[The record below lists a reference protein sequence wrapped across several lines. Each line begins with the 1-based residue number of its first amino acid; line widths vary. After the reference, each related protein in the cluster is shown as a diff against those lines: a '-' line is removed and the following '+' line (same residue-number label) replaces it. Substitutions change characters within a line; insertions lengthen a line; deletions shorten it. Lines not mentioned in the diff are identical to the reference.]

1 MMTRII
7 VVSDTHR
14 DYKSLERLVLMH
26 KKTADLFIHL
36 GDGAQ
41 ELAAVKK
48 IYPTVK
54 WLQTP
59 GNCDYA
65 SGEASVGF
73 YGCMKA
79 RIFYTH
85 GHIYCVKYGLDA
97 LLTAGQEV
105 GANVILYGHTHIPHV
120 KYENG
125 VYLMNPGS
133 PSCPRNAK
141 SSYGIIDI
149 VPTGIA
155 LNLVMLP

>member
-1 MMTRII
+1 MTRII

-26 KKTADLFIHL
+26 EKTAGLFIHL

-48 IYPTVK
+48 EYPSVN

-59 GNCDYA
+59 GNCDYTGNA
-65 SGEASVGF
+65 ALA
-73 YGCMKA
+73 GCFTCKKA
-79 RIFYTH
+79 HIFYTH
-85 GHIYCVKYGLDA
+85 GHIYYVKYELNA
-97 LLTAGQEV
+97 LLAAGQEV
-105 GANVILYGHTHIPHV
+105 GANVILYGHTHIPYV

-133 PSCPRNAK
+133 LGQPRGNGRT
-141 SSYGIIDI
+141 YGVLDVSDSEI
-149 VPTGIA
+149 VCHISE
-155 LNLVMLP
+155 L

>member
-48 IYPTVK
+48 IYPNVK

-105 GANVILYGHTHIPHV
+105 GANMILYGHTHIPHV
-120 KYENG
+120 KHENR
-125 VYLMNPGS
+125 VYLMSPGS
-133 PSCPRNAK
+133 LGQPRGGGRT
-141 SSYGIIDI
+141 YGVLDVSDSEI
-149 VPTGIA
+149 VCHISE
-155 LNLVMLP
+155 L